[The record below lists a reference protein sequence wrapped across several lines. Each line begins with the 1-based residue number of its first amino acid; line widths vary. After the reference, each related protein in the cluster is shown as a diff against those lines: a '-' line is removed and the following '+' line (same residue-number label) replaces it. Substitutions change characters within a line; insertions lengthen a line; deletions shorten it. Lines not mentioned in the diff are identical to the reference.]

1 MAEFNVS
8 NDPEALLKRLSADRE
23 KVAAFGNAA
32 PEIDYSAYVNRN
44 RGTGMALTAPMG
56 AGTVTAGADYEAGV
70 PSATVKTKQNVGFGD
85 LSGSV
90 KKLMNHQ
97 AEMKA
102 RLDVPLDRGSAF
114 VQGQRDES
122 GNTFGAGMQRP
133 FMGGNLSAGVN
144 RNPYG
149 TQGNI
154 QYNRSF
160 AHGGLASLRHNADAV
175 TAQGRHGDDTLLH
188 VSKKELAGLAKLL
201 GRPLT
206 TNPHTGLQEAFG
218 LKNILPT
225 AAAALATYLTGGAA
239 SPLMAAAI
247 AGGASAGTSLI
258 MGAKPRDALTQGL
271 IAGGSAGILQGL
283 AGPAETAAGV
293 TPDKLVPTNASQ
305 LGIKLSAPSTTPVMG
320 SNPIVG
326 NLIPAPVAGPA
337 LVPPV
342 NPLGPLANVNPDITG
357 VTETLLKAPNEQL
370 APAGSGLTT
379 YGEPYNLG
387 PRGFSEI
394 NRTPTDAMLG
404 KNAYS
409 PSGSPPAAPPAAPLT
424 NSEQFSQRFD
434 RIKENFDKPGKLMDA
449 VKSPYGAMLGYGI
462 YREATRPTEYKE
474 PEERKSNYEALE
486 PYERKVQFPGSYNR
500 NAEFNYFPGD
510 RYARAAEGGL
520 MSDIS
525 MAHGGI
531 ASFDKGGAATAIR
544 NIRRMYKT
552 REEAVRAGVDPR
564 MLDYAFGKG
573 EIIGRGDGMSDNVPA
588 QIDGGQEARLSDGEF
603 VIPADVV
610 SGLGN
615 GSTKA
620 GSDHLYKLL
629 DRVRQER
636 TGTKKQGKQ
645 IKADNLLPA

>member
-8 NDPEALLKRLSADRE
+8 DEPDALLKKLSVDRQ
-23 KVAAFGNAA
+23 KIAASGNAA

-44 RGTGMALTAPMG
+44 RGTGMALTAPVG

-70 PSATVKTKQNVGFGD
+70 PSATVKTNQNVGFGN

-122 GNTFGAGMQRP
+122 GNTFGAGVQRP

-154 QYNRSF
+154 QYNRNF
-160 AHGGLASLRHNADAV
+160 ARGGLASLRHNADAV

-188 VSKKELAGLAKLL
+188 VSKKELAGLARLL

-206 TNPHTGLQEAFG
+206 TNPHTGLHEAFG

-225 AAAALATYLTGGAA
+225 AAAALATYLFPPAGPMA
-239 SPLMAAAI
+239 AAAI

-271 IAGGSAGILQGL
+271 IAGGTAGILQGL
-283 AGPAETAAGV
+283 SGPVEAANAANPTAAALPTAAPSAPVPAGLPSISSPISPAEFA
-293 TPDKLVPTNASQ
+293 K
-305 LGIKLSAPSTTPVMG
+305 
-320 SNPIVG
+320 G
-326 NLIPAPVAGPA
+326 NEA
-337 LVPPV
+337 
-342 NPLGPLANVNPDITG
+342 
-357 VTETLLKAPNEQL
+357 ELL
-370 APAGSGLTT
+370 GSGFDSYPKLNQNILPQPMQTPATT
-379 YGEPYNLG
+379 QLPN
-387 PRGFSEI
+387 I
-394 NRTPTDAMLG
+394 TP
-404 KNAYS
+404 
-409 PSGSPPAAPPAAPLT
+409 PPAAAAPAAPLT
-424 NSEQFSQRFD
+424 NSEQFAQKYSN
-434 RIKENFDKPGKLMDA
+434 IKANLDKPGALMDA
-449 VKSPYGAMLGYGI
+449 VKSPYGAALGYGI
-462 YREATRPTEYKE
+462 YREATKPTEYKE

-486 PYERKVQFPGSYNR
+486 PYDRKVRFPGSYNA

-520 MSDIS
+520 MSDIT
-525 MAHGGI
+525 MAQGGI

-629 DRVRQER
+629 DRVRQDR

>member
-1 MAEFNVS
+1 MA
-8 NDPEALLKRLSADRE
+8 
-23 KVAAFGNAA
+23 
-32 PEIDYSAYVNRN
+32 
-44 RGTGMALTAPMG
+44 
-56 AGTVTAGADYEAGV
+56 
-70 PSATVKTKQNVGFGD
+70 
-85 LSGSV
+85 
-90 KKLMNHQ
+90 
-97 AEMKA
+97 
-102 RLDVPLDRGSAF
+102 
-114 VQGQRDES
+114 
-122 GNTFGAGMQRP
+122 
-133 FMGGNLSAGVN
+133 
-144 RNPYG
+144 
-149 TQGNI
+149 
-154 QYNRSF
+154 
-160 AHGGLASLRHNADAV
+160 
-175 TAQGRHGDDTLLH
+175 
-188 VSKKELAGLAKLL
+188 
-201 GRPLT
+201 
-206 TNPHTGLQEAFG
+206 
-218 LKNILPT
+218 
-225 AAAALATYLTGGAA
+225 
-239 SPLMAAAI
+239 AAAI

-271 IAGGSAGILQGL
+271 IAGGTAGILQGL
-283 AGPAETAAGV
+283 AGPAEAVAGV
-293 TPDKLVPTNASQ
+293 TPDKLVPTDASQ
-305 LGIKLSAPSTTPVMG
+305 LGIKLPTTVSTPVMG
-320 SNPIVG
+320 SNPIAG
-326 NLIPAPVAGPA
+326 NLIPAPVASGPA
-337 LVPPV
+337 LVPTV

-357 VTETLLKAPNEQL
+357 VTQTPLAFPDEQL
-370 APAGSGLTT
+370 GKAGSNLTT
-379 YGEPYNLG
+379 YQNPYNDG
-387 PRGFSEI
+387 PRGFPAAD
-394 NRTPTDAMLG
+394 RTPTDTMLG

-409 PSGSPPAAPPAAPLT
+409 PSGSPPAEAAAAPLT

-449 VKSPYGAMLGYGI
+449 VKSPYGAALAYGA

-486 PYERKVQFPGSYNR
+486 PYERKVRFPGSYNA

-525 MAHGGI
+525 MAQGGI
-531 ASFDKGGAATAIR
+531 AAFDKGGAATILR

>member
-8 NDPEALLKRLSADRE
+8 DDPEALLKRLSADRE

-102 RLDVPLDRGSAF
+102 RLDVPLDRGSAYL
-114 VQGQRDES
+114 QGQRDES
-122 GNTFGAGMQRP
+122 GNTLGAGMQKQ
-133 FMGGNLSAGVN
+133 FSKNGNFSVGVN
-144 RNPYG
+144 RLPSG
-149 TQGNI
+149 GMQGNFGI
-154 QYNRSF
+154 NYRY

-271 IAGGSAGILQGL
+271 IAGGSAGILSGL
-283 AGPAETAAGV
+283 AGPAEAATAAN
-293 TPDKLVPTNASQ
+293 PTAAT
-305 LGIKLSAPSTTPVMG
+305 LPTAAPSAFPASV
-320 SNPIVG
+320 
-326 NLIPAPVAGPA
+326 APVATANPVV
-337 LVPPV
+337 VPPFTQ
-342 NPLGPLANVNPDITG
+342 A
-357 VTETLLKAPNEQL
+357 APTAREAELFFNGAE
-370 APAGSGLTT
+370 
-379 YGEPYNLG
+379 
-387 PRGFSEI
+387 
-394 NRTPTDAMLG
+394 
-404 KNAYS
+404 
-409 PSGSPPAAPPAAPLT
+409 SPPIQTAATTQLPNITPPPAAAPPAAPLT

-449 VKSPYGAMLGYGI
+449 VKSPYGAMLGYGV
-462 YREATRPTEYKE
+462 YREATKPTEYKE

-520 MSDIS
+520 MGDIS
-525 MAHGGI
+525 MAQGGI